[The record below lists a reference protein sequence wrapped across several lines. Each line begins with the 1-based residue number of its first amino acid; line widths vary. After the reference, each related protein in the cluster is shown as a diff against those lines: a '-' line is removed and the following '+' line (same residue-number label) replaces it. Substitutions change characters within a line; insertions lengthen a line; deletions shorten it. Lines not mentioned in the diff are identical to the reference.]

1 MSVKKKLAATT
12 LAVTVAATAFA
23 GIPLSSKGLA
33 EKLGFSNVAYAAVNS
48 NLVSKLNGVYA
59 KLSQTQKD
67 EIAAV
72 RDAVANIDQADLA
85 GSIDALK
92 DILDAQL
99 PGDDTNDYPITNAE
113 KDVLYD
119 LIIGLG
125 SIAYDPQF
133 SGLEAL
139 FQDAAN
145 QALLDRLTKVALAD
159 NAATLQQTDVE
170 AFLLEAAIPTVEA
183 KVKAESVTSLANLL
197 ANPVARNNFI
207 NGIIDAIVNYT
218 NTGSLSAGALKASN
232 VIKFYFDDN
241 HVSDLKGILED
252 VRDLVDQELGANK
265 TRNAI
270 IHLASAYWSYLQPPT
285 PPVINPP
292 IVTPPTDTWVDTI
305 IDDLEEALEE
315 LIGDYE
321 DADDEE
327 KAEIIEKALELA
339 LEAAQQILTLK
350 ASDFISYVDGQAV
363 ITLNADSLK
372 LHFEGIKAIQ
382 EALEPLDVELA
393 LPSLVIDLTGLSED
407 AVLDVVGELLQQALE
422 LGIPSVK
429 FGFDG
434 AYVLIPVNESFAK
447 TLKAFIKRDSLEGTR
462 LPIITKQLSKAYNV
476 SVELDGEVVTHY
488 GRAIKVILPLGSQAI
503 DPDFTTVVKYTDGKL
518 SYENGAYDANGN
530 VITETTDHSGIFF
543 AASRH
548 ASFPD
553 ISSVTSWAGLQIRS
567 IVSKGIVEGRPDGS
581 FDPQANVTRAE
592 FAKMIVRALNLELT
606 AVGQPFNDVEDDAWY
621 APYIAAGFAQNVFNG
636 RTTTSFAPNATI
648 TRAEMAAMIAR
659 AVANA
664 KGITLDDLDVAGQLG
679 SFSDAGDV
687 HETLREGVAFAAGL
701 DLIIGNNGKFNPR
714 NNATRAQAAVVIY
727 RVLHLN

>member
-48 NLVSKLNGVYA
+48 TLTTKIQAVHANLANDAAGK
-59 KLSQTQKD
+59 QKVQD
-67 EIAAV
+67 V
-72 RDAVANIDQADLA
+72 RDAIA
-85 GSIDALK
+85 AL
-92 DILDAQL
+92 DYDNLSAELEAALDDVVSILDNKLAT
-99 PGDDTNDYPITNAE
+99 DISSAE
-113 KDVLYD
+113 REVLFD
-119 LIIGLG
+119 IVVALG
-125 SIAYDPQF
+125 GATYDPNLGAF
-133 SGLEAL
+133 ENL
-139 FQDAAN
+139 FATGSASKD
-145 QALLDRLTKVALAD
+145 LLDRLANEVPGITAGISQAEVENYLIQVALPAL
-159 NAATLQQTDVE
+159 NSQFINKTLQQVE
-170 AFLLEAAIPTVEA
+170 NSLSTPTGRDLFVA
-183 KVKAESVTSLANLL
+183 SVLANVL
-197 ANPVARNNFI
+197 
-207 NGIIDAIVNYT
+207 D
-218 NTGSLSAGALKASN
+218 SADSSN
-232 VIKFYFDDN
+232 VTKVLKHYFT
-241 HVSDLKGILED
+241 VSDALTVKTILQTIQDEVDSIKGT
-252 VRDLVDQELGANK
+252 GTSAAAF
-265 TRNAI
+265 NA
-270 IHLASAYWSYLQPPT
+270 LAKAYYGTVQQPP
-285 PPVINPP
+285 VNPP
-292 IVTPPTDTWVDTI
+292 YVPPVTPPTDTWVDTI

-447 TLKAFIKRDSLEGTR
+447 TLKAFIKRDSLQGTR

-503 DPDFTTVVKYTDGKL
+503 DPDFTTVVKYTNGKL